1 MQITLCLLLGTHSIT
16 MQVLPQIVLQ
26 ERQSGMFTTHEV
38 IKCST
43 TGGLTKGDVSKRT
56 VRQPACDTV
65 TCFIQAMLGYEP
77 KPHTP
82 STQGR
87 KRKRKN
93 HDNRRFS
100 ACSEGKECNLS
111 KAGQVQQVQLM
122 DNECSLDEGTEVEE
136 LANACLP
143 LLCSAQQRFCLGS
156 ILTLNSPA

>member
-1 MQITLCLLLGTHSIT
+1 MRHCDLN
-16 MQVLPQIVLQ
+16 QV
-26 ERQSGMFTTHEV
+26 SFT
-38 IKCST
+38 
-43 TGGLTKGDVSKRT
+43 
-56 VRQPACDTV
+56 
-65 TCFIQAMLGYEP
+65 QAMLGYEP

-87 KRKRKN
+87 KRKRKD